1 MSEQNSANTDPSEIQ
16 DAKQEAA
23 DRVVERVE
31 SWHEGAETETL
42 RQELEEGMTEAQVD
56 VDDADLDQAA
66 QEIHDTGEG
75 EVDAR

>member
-1 MSEQNSANTDPSEIQ
+1 M
-16 DAKQEAA
+16 
-23 DRVVERVE
+23 ERVE

-75 EVDAR
+75 DVDAR